1 MPSSD
6 HLRMSLSP
14 PDEVLLGDMLEWVRK
29 TRRFIADVSEDGF
42 LKDERAQSAVIRGLI
57 VIAEIAGRVSEP
69 TRVTLAELP
78 WRELRGMRNRLVHDY
93 LGVDI
98 DEVWRTVTV
107 DLPHLERLLESAAGR
122 RLG

>member
-1 MPSSD
+1 
-6 HLRMSLSP
+6 MSLSP